1 MVMLVVMR
9 VLMSVL
15 VAELFHSL
23 KGPSVDRQAACA
35 RAGAQYPKML
45 QAYVTLHGFVTGGA
59 FLVEFIAPAVTPF
72 GRLARFS
79 P

>member
-23 KGPSVDRQAACA
+23 KGPSVDRQAACS

-59 FLVEFIAPAVTPF
+59 FFLNLLPP
-72 GRLARFS
+72 